1 MRWKDVTLHKN
12 KVGTRLDSNDR
23 QLITIVSCCSQILEM
38 FINSA
43 SVLICRMNVQFTKNP
58 ACSFV
63 EYLKPPQ
70 PLITDLISVQIECQA
85 ICWKKIV
92 KLGNNHASEARNHK
106 ITVHCFEKNRICFS
120 IVLPDYICLYRFR

>member
-1 MRWKDVTLHKN
+1 MRWKDITLHKN

-43 SVLICRMNVQFTKNP
+43 SVLICGMNVQFIKNP
-58 ACSFV
+58 V

-70 PLITDLISVQIECQA
+70 PLITDLISVQIDCQA
-85 ICWKKIV
+85 ICWKK
-92 KLGNNHASEARNHK
+92 NCQTR
-106 ITVHCFEKNRICFS
+106 
-120 IVLPDYICLYRFR
+120 